1 MSINIISSRDC
12 LPYLTSLIVCK
23 DIFPLNRLQDT
34 GIFSSPLETVS
45 NSNYVCNT
53 NTSTLH

>member
-23 DIFPLNRLQDT
+23 DIFPMNRLQDT
-34 GIFSSPLETVS
+34 GTDQDTHSDAETG
-45 NSNYVCNT
+45 YGIQET
-53 NTSTLH
+53 G